1 MSYVTVWAIHPIRPF
16 AQKVPSGF
24 EWIFV
29 GGIVLQL
36 SGAQLEVVRAVAQ
49 HEGSVFVPYFRR
61 KLFGAEYG
69 FGFRHIQAFGVKI
82 LRGGLSVT
90 LLIFDVD
97 HDVGK
102 IKLRAAGRKRGVIN
116 QVQVQS
122 ITYAPYFLSTVV
134 VVSILTQFFHTRTG
148 LVNNVITTLG
158 GTARNFMGETQSFRH
173 LYVWSGVWKSAGYS
187 AVLYLA
193 SLSSVDA
200 SLHEAAILDGANK
213 VQRVVHVDLP
223 TILPTV
229 VISMILSLGNLMSL
243 GYEKAYL
250 MQNDLNLSVSEIL
263 STYVYQE
270 RTSGYSIL
278 VFHCAGAVQFP
289 VQSAD
294 DLPCELYRPANRRN
308 EPVVSRMDFCGKAVI
323 P

>member
-1 MSYVTVWAIHPIRPF
+1 M
-16 AQKVPSGF
+16 
-24 EWIFV
+24 
-29 GGIVLQL
+29 
-36 SGAQLEVVRAVAQ
+36 
-49 HEGSVFVPYFRR
+49 
-61 KLFGAEYG
+61 
-69 FGFRHIQAFGVKI
+69 
-82 LRGGLSVT
+82 
-90 LLIFDVD
+90 
-97 HDVGK
+97 
-102 IKLRAAGRKRGVIN
+102 
-116 QVQVQS
+116 
-122 ITYAPYFLSTVV
+122 
-134 VVSILTQFFHTRTG
+134 TQFFHTRTG

-263 STYVYQE
+263 STYVYKRGLQDIQYSYSTALGLFNSLCNLLMICLANFIARRIGE
-270 RTSGYSIL
+270 TSL
-278 VFHCAGAVQFP
+278 W
-289 VQSAD
+289 
-294 DLPCELYRPANRRN
+294 
-308 EPVVSRMDFCGKAVI
+308 
-323 P
+323 

>member
-1 MSYVTVWAIHPIRPF
+1 MVARTRNIGHPGNRLTYRIMKEVRNHYRLYLMLALPLVYLILFCYVPMGSLIIAFEDYSVRQGIFKSQWIGLLQFDKIFSTPTF
-16 AQKVPSGF
+16 AQ
-24 EWIFV
+24 
-29 GGIVLQL
+29 LLRNTL
-36 SGAQLEVVRAVAQ
+36 S
-49 HEGSVFVPYFRR
+49 
-61 KLFGAEYG
+61 
-69 FGFRHIQAFGVKI
+69 
-82 LRGGLSVT
+82 LSVYSFLAGFPMPI
-90 LLIFDVD
+90 LLALALNECPSRLF
-97 HDVGK
+97 K
-102 IKLRAAGRKRGVIN
+102 KT
-116 QVQVQS
+116 VQS

-263 STYVYQE
+263 STYVYKRGLQDIHYSYSTALGLFNSLCNLLMICLANFIARRIGE
-270 RTSGYSIL
+270 TSL
-278 VFHCAGAVQFP
+278 W
-289 VQSAD
+289 
-294 DLPCELYRPANRRN
+294 
-308 EPVVSRMDFCGKAVI
+308 
-323 P
+323 